1 MPTSY
6 AVHRRIDAGPQRVW
20 GLLTDGPAYPAWNP
34 AVVSLKGEMAEG
46 RRIEVVSAVSPKRTS
61 TPTVTRFDAPRTM
74 VWADGMPLGLF
85 REIRIYT
92 LTPRDD
98 GTEFSMVEVFSGP
111 LAGLMSK
118 VVPDMTESFAQFAD
132 GLKEAAEKDPA
143 DD

>member
-1 MPTSY
+1 MSTKRQQAMIAAKSAAP
-6 AVHRRIDAGPQRVW
+6 VKRRAEISFDEFYDTYLDELTAMYTAAKD
-20 GLLTDGPAYPAWNP
+20 GLE
-34 AVVSLKGEMAEG
+34 S
-46 RRIEVVSAVSPKRTS
+46 
-61 TPTVTRFDAPRTM
+61 
-74 VWADGMPLGLF
+74 LGLF